1 MIPRGLEWL
10 EERTGLPSAIEHF
23 MNEEVPASAGWHQ
36 VFGSVALFCFLVQVF
51 TGILLAMNYA
61 PTPGE
66 AYNSVKYIAT
76 ELTGG
81 RMIRGLHHWGASM
94 MIVVVVLHMV
104 QTLLWGAYKRPREAT
119 WMVGVFL
126 LLLTFAY
133 GLTGYLLPWDNR
145 AYWGTVVATQ
155 IAASAP
161 GAGEYI
167 SRLLGG
173 EGAIGVVTF
182 ARFYAIHVLILP
194 PATLLLIAV
203 HVFLVRKHGV
213 APAPGDETKPKKKF
227 YPEQVFKDTVAIFIA
242 FAILFTLAAAVRVP
256 LERLADPTDTTYIP
270 RPEWYFLFL
279 FQTLKYF
286 QGPLELVGSTV
297 LPGLA
302 VLALMLVPFIDRS
315 ALQRVRQRTVAIGV
329 VALVAL
335 GWTGLTVAAIRS
347 TPPSPAID
355 VTEMQGPEGW
365 QQLTPDAL
373 AGIGYYRKEA
383 CPSCHAGERKLGPEL
398 ATVNKRTAE
407 WMIQHFKNPRPGSNM
422 PAVQLTNAQMT
433 SLASFLLKLTPENAK
448 ALEAAPQTA
457 VEGAMLYQANH
468 CNVCHQVNGV
478 GMKTGPS
485 LNGVGQRRTREW
497 LEEHFV
503 NPQKVSPG
511 TTMPP
516 YKFSSKEMDRMVTY
530 VASIP

>member
-1 MIPRGLEWL
+1 MIPRGLDWL
-10 EERTGLPSAIEHF
+10 EERTGLPSAVAHF
-23 MNEEVPASAGWHQ
+23 MNEEVPASAGWNQ
-36 VFGSVALFCFLVQVF
+36 VFGSVALFCFLVQVL

-66 AYNSVKYIAT
+66 AYNSVRYIAT

-161 GAGEYI
+161 GAGEYV

-194 PATLLLIAV
+194 PATILLIAV

-242 FAILFTLAAAVRVP
+242 FAILFVLAVAVRVP

-302 VLALMLVPFIDRS
+302 VLALMLVPFFDRS
-315 ALQRVRQRTVAIGV
+315 RLQRVRQRTLAIGV
-329 VALVAL
+329 VALAAL

-355 VTEMQGPEGW
+355 VTEMQGPEAW
-365 QQLTPDAL
+365 QQLPPDAL

-383 CPSCHAGERKLGPEL
+383 CSSCHAGDRKLTPDSS
-398 ATVNKRTAE
+398 KRTAE
-407 WMIQHFKNPRPGSNM
+407 WMTQHFKNPGPNANV
-422 PAVQLTNAQMT
+422 PPVQLTSAETKALT
-433 SLASFLLKLTPENAK
+433 SLLLKLTPESAK
-448 ALEAAPQTA
+448 AIETAPQTA
-457 VEGAMLYQANH
+457 VEGAMLYQSNH
-468 CNVCHQVNGV
+468 CNVCHQANGV
-478 GMKTGPS
+478 GMKTGPP
-485 LNGVGQRRTREW
+485 LNGVAQRRTREW
-497 LEEHFV
+497 LEEHFI
-503 NPQKVSPG
+503 NPQKLSPG
-511 TTMPP
+511 TPMPP
-516 YKFSSKEMDRMVTY
+516 YKFSSKDMDRMITY
-530 VASIP
+530 VLSVP